1 MDDER
6 IHEHIAAVDRRDEA
20 EALTLIGRIQRTYWP
35 GGEGDRTEPSGRGWL
50 QRWRPARSG
59 AALPACSCTQGRCAV
74 CN

>member
-1 MDDER
+1 
-6 IHEHIAAVDRRDEA
+6 
-20 EALTLIGRIQRTYWP
+20 LTLIGRIQLTYWP